1 MTSPHPKRLLGH
13 RGACAE
19 RPENTMV
26 SFERAV
32 AIGVDV
38 IETDVHVTRDGQVV
52 ISHDPDGLRGAGI
65 AESIAECTLEQ
76 VRAWD
81 VGWGFRAPDGTR
93 PFADR
98 GHRMPTLEE
107 ALDAFPDV
115 RFNIDLK
122 PNDPRV
128 VATVL
133 SVVRRLGAAD
143 RVCLASFHGALVRAV
158 RKADFAGETVLAE
171 DEVIAVLLTPSLW
184 RRKLPFGGDALQL
197 PPSSGIIDLSSE
209 RFIGKCHRM
218 GYRVDYWTINDPEQA
233 ARLFERGADG
243 VISDDP
249 AAIKPVIDRY
259 R

>member
-1 MTSPHPKRLLGH
+1 MTTTHPKRLLGH

-19 RPENTMV
+19 RPENTMA
-26 SFERAV
+26 SFERAA

-38 IETDVHVTRDGQVV
+38 IETDVHVTVDGEVV

-65 AESIAECTLEQ
+65 AERIAESTLEQ

-81 VGWGFRAPDGTR
+81 VGWGYRAADGTR
-93 PFADR
+93 PFADH
-98 GHRMPTLEE
+98 GHGVPTLAE
-107 ALDAFPDV
+107 ALMAFPDL

-122 PNDPRV
+122 PDDPRV

-133 SVVRRLGAAD
+133 SVVRRCRATH
-143 RVCLASFHGALVRAV
+143 RVCIASFHGGLVRAV

-197 PPSSGIIDLSSE
+197 PVSSGPIDLSSE
-209 RFIGKCHRM
+209 RFIAKCHRF
-218 GYRVDYWTINDPEQA
+218 GYRVDYWTINDPDEA
-233 ARLFERGADG
+233 ERLFERGADG

-249 AAIKPVIDRY
+249 ATIKPVIDRY

>member
-1 MTSPHPKRLLGH
+1 M
-13 RGACAE
+13 A
-19 RPENTMV
+19 
-26 SFERAV
+26 SFERAA

-52 ISHDPDGLRGAGI
+52 IAHDPDGLRGAGVAETI
-65 AESIAECTLEQ
+65 ADSTLEQ

-81 VGWGFRAPDGTR
+81 VGWGFRADDGTR

-98 GHRMPTLEE
+98 GHRTPTLEE
-107 ALDAFPDV
+107 ALEAFPDL

-122 PNDPRV
+122 PDDPRV

-133 SVVRRLGAAD
+133 SVVRRCRAAH
-143 RVCLASFHGALVRAV
+143 RVCLASFHGRLIRAV

-171 DEVIAVLLTPSLW
+171 AEVVAVLLTPSFW

-197 PPSSGIIDLSSE
+197 PPTSGVIDLSSE
-209 RFIGKCHRM
+209 RFIAKCHDM
-218 GYRVDYWTINDPEQA
+218 GYRVDYWTINDPDDA
-233 ARLFERGADG
+233 ARLFDRGADG
-243 VISDDP
+243 VITDDP